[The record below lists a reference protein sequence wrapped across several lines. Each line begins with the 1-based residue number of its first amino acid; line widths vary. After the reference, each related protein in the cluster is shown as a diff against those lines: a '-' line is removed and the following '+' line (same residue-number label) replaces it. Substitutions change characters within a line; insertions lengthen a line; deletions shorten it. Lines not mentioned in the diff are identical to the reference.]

1 MKNSKS
7 RLLRRGNKKTDN
19 GITSSCTGTGSSCD
33 CNSIGMG
40 TLPLIVCI
48 LLGIHL
54 FSEKRS
60 MAGWMKGLQIANMQN
75 MSTFVSSSWG
85 AVTTTSKTQDELAK
99 SDKNF
104 YSPPLQ
110 KLSLLQLSRESAQ
123 NHQQHHNCTWP
134 FVLIDDRILL
144 QQDQDNANKEETD
157 QFDAWSYQHNK
168 RKIPRILHLTWIHDD
183 PHHGPNKGRCLH
195 HLQAVSI
202 QRWKKLFPN
211 YSIFYHDD
219 YSVAKMMQQEFWPE
233 FPELAKVLQ
242 CVKMRNAMLI
252 DIWRQLVLYRFGG
265 LYVDLDEIPTEQ
277 FTEDLIPQHVDFF
290 SFSDDNTRPSQ
301 WCFATS
307 PGHPA
312 TYHSMLTIF
321 QRLLEMPDISRPK
334 LVLMTGPEALKNGY
348 SHTFPSKD
356 RYNEGM
362 HYGIFNATGI
372 KYTRKKAAVC
382 LVNNRNDPFPYN
394 ATHNWTVAK
403 QYEADLGAVHWTKAG
418 SHLVDQGRGS
428 CQQHLYE
435 FERRS
440 SRFPGREWIQQSQGR
455 R

>member
-1 MKNSKS
+1 MKKSKS
-7 RLLRRGNKKTDN
+7 RLLRRSNKYSDN
-19 GITSSCTGTGSSCD
+19 GISK
-33 CNSIGMG
+33 SIFPG
-40 TLPLIVCI
+40 I
-48 LLGIHL
+48 LLLTTCIMLMIHL
-54 FSEKRS
+54 FSEQRS
-60 MAGWMKGLQIANMQN
+60 MAGWMKGLQSADISAI
-75 MSTFVSSSWG
+75 VSSW
-85 AVTTTSKTQDELAK
+85 ATATTSKKQDEVAQ
-99 SDKNF
+99 SDSSHPSSSF
-104 YSPPLQ
+104 LFSSLPQ
-110 KLSLLQLSRESAQ
+110 KFSLLQLSRESAQ

-144 QQDQDNANKEETD
+144 QQDQDNANKEKTE

-168 RKIPRILHLTWIHDD
+168 RKIPRILHLAWIHDD

-242 CVKMRNAMLI
+242 CVKMLNAMLI

-290 SFSDDNTRPSQ
+290 SFSDDFNRPSQ

-321 QRLLEMPDISRPK
+321 QRILEMPEISRPK
-334 LVLMTGPEALKNGY
+334 LVTMTGPEALKYGY
-348 SHTFPSKD
+348 SYAFLGQDD

-362 HYGIFNATGI
+362 HYGIFYATGI

-440 SRFPGREWIQQSQGR
+440 SRFPGREWIQQEQQ
-455 R
+455 